1 MFLLFFPFLLTKQK
15 FRFILSVGDGMSK
28 EIHLNERLQ
37 PQDYIRGGS
46 LSVTDRQFRYDTISH
61 WHNYFEIEIIID
73 GKGKHIIDGKEY
85 ELKPN
90 TLILI
95 TPINFHS
102 IFMDNKYECKSINA
116 SFTSEMLSDK
126 YLIQLASPNVRN
138 FYEFGPE
145 EFERIKS
152 AFELLMHEQRIDSE
166 YRFRLLEYCLELILR
181 KDRSNTLS
189 SADEEQLSGVKRA
202 ILYLELH
209 FREKITLPQLASQAG
224 FNPTY
229 FSGIFHKIT
238 GETYIEKLNTLR
250 IRHAKTMLADGYSVS
265 EACFASGFGSLSN
278 FLSIFKAKCGV
289 TPNEYRKR
297 YIKNNNSF

>member
-1 MFLLFFPFLLTKQK
+1 
-15 FRFILSVGDGMSK
+15 MSK
-28 EIHLNERLQ
+28 EILKFERNMLHGESIHITQ
-37 PQDYIRGGS
+37 KKT
-46 LSVTDRQFRYDTISH
+46 VTGFKKH

-126 YLIQLASPNVRN
+126 YLIQLASPNARN

-181 KDRSNTLS
+181 KDRSSTLS

-209 FREKITLPQLASQAG
+209 FREKITLPQLARQAG

-250 IRHAKTMLADGYSVS
+250 IRHAKTMLVDGYSVS
-265 EACFASGFGSLSN
+265 EACFASGFGSL
-278 FLSIFKAKCGV
+278 FIF
-289 TPNEYRKR
+289 
-297 YIKNNNSF
+297 

>member
-46 LSVTDRQFRYDTISH
+46 LSVTDRQFGYDTISH

-102 IFMDNKYECKSINA
+102 IFMKNSAKVCRVKSCLTCK
-116 SFTSEMLSDK
+116 
-126 YLIQLASPNVRN
+126 
-138 FYEFGPE
+138 
-145 EFERIKS
+145 
-152 AFELLMHEQRIDSE
+152 
-166 YRFRLLEYCLELILR
+166 LR
-181 KDRSNTLS
+181 
-189 SADEEQLSGVKRA
+189 
-202 ILYLELH
+202 
-209 FREKITLPQLASQAG
+209 
-224 FNPTY
+224 
-229 FSGIFHKIT
+229 
-238 GETYIEKLNTLR
+238 
-250 IRHAKTMLADGYSVS
+250 
-265 EACFASGFGSLSN
+265 
-278 FLSIFKAKCGV
+278 
-289 TPNEYRKR
+289 
-297 YIKNNNSF
+297 